1 LNLKLFQSAKI
12 NISKYKTSKN
22 NFYFIEYQIDKNYKK
37 NKMTQFLR
45 YNAQKILKNVKKR
58 LIMQKNLNFA
68 TQVAKKK
75 SGLNVLN
82 LKL

>member
-1 LNLKLFQSAKI
+1 
-12 NISKYKTSKN
+12 
-22 NFYFIEYQIDKNYKK
+22 
-37 NKMTQFLR
+37 MTQFLR